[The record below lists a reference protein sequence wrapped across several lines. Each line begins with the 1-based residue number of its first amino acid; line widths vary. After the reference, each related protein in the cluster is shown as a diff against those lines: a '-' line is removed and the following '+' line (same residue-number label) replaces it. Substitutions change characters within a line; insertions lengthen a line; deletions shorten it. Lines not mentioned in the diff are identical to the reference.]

1 MEFYWLQ
8 QFSHIKNGSQMN
20 RLNYFRIKFR
30 FRPYIRS
37 FKNDVHPIVE
47 SASAVCIIPRSQ
59 FPLCSPHS
67 EVMKTELRGVH
78 HTEDQSLRGASHR
91 GISLC
96 GVHHTA
102 ESVFA
107 VFTSQRSLFL
117 TLIGTKLSVLNR
129 MFLNG
134 NSSL

>member
-1 MEFYWLQ
+1 MIKT
-8 QFSHIKNGSQMN
+8 FSLRTDIKS
-20 RLNYFRIKFR
+20 
-30 FRPYIRS
+30 
-37 FKNDVHPIVE
+37 
-47 SASAVCIIPRSQ
+47 
-59 FPLCSPHS
+59 
-67 EVMKTELRGVH
+67 
-78 HTEDQSLRGASHR
+78 HTGALQSLRGSSHR